1 MTPRAGPG
9 SSPRGREPSNFADL
23 VRLALHAAADQV
35 EPRAD
40 GLAPIRA
47 RILAGAGVPWPLAFA
62 ISQYWLGPKLTEA
75 DDPSGALAAHGQ
87 TTQPVRY

>member
-1 MTPRAGPG
+1 MTPRGGPG
-9 SSPRGREPSNFADL
+9 SSPARGHDFAEF

-47 RILAGAGVPWPLAFA
+47 RILAAGVPWPQAFA
-62 ISQYWLGPKLTEA
+62 MSKYWLGPK
-75 DDPSGALAAHGQ
+75 
-87 TTQPVRY
+87 